1 MSLFNEID
9 FNKEYKILFIGN
21 SYTYFNELWNLV
33 KNVCEKYNIKISVEE
48 VTSGGYTLEKMND
61 VNDLFGNKVNSKLN
75 ENKYDVVVLQEQS
88 FRPCIDK
95 ELFFEAVRNLHKKIN
110 RNGARTLLY
119 ETWGRKEGSVD
130 LEKRNMTSN
139 EMSSRLI
146 EAYESIKDEL
156 GIYIASVG
164 KAFQIINNEYK
175 DIELY
180 NEDKSHPSLLGS
192 ILSSLVISSVIFNID
207 INYYFNESLS
217 KEINDIFIEV
227 VKRVI

>member
-1 MSLFNEID
+1 MSVFNEID

-139 EMSSRLI
+139 EMFSRLI
-146 EAYESIKDEL
+146 EAYESI
-156 GIYIASVG
+156 
-164 KAFQIINNEYK
+164 
-175 DIELY
+175 
-180 NEDKSHPSLLGS
+180 
-192 ILSSLVISSVIFNID
+192 
-207 INYYFNESLS
+207 
-217 KEINDIFIEV
+217 
-227 VKRVI
+227 